1 MAIPKFS
8 VGEVVILVC
17 TERPDLNGEHT
28 VIAIPVHGETYMGFN
43 CNFIMGYGY
52 DIGIR
57 SPAGRPIIAAENALR
72 KKHIPGELSYHQL
85 IKSLD
90 QPVTR
95 GDFA

>member
-1 MAIPKFS
+1 MKPKFS
-8 VGEVVILVC
+8 VGELVILASNQ
-17 TERPDLNGEHT
+17 RPDLNGEHT
-28 VIAIPVHGETYMGFN
+28 VIAIPEDGETYMGFG
-43 CNFIMGYGY
+43 CNFATGYAY

-57 SPAGRPIIAAENALR
+57 STGGRPILAAENVLR
-72 KKHIPGELSYHQL
+72 KKHLPGELSYHQL